1 MDISEPVIIATNAC
15 FRTLLGGRSQGNR
28 ATGLHFTG
36 VNRKTELKLCRPGVN
51 DG

>member
-1 MDISEPVIIATNAC
+1 MRVSEHCSV
-15 FRTLLGGRSQGNR
+15 GRSQGNH

-36 VNRKTELKLCRPGVN
+36 VNRKTELKLFRPGVN